1 MVLRANCRKLFQFV
15 ISQIIIEWE
24 VVNLNNVKS
33 SMFITFISLLIL
45 NMLII
50 FFGLYSYFFEVKD
63 YTLIAGIIAFGGA
76 IIGGSITLIGVQK
89 TIEANHKVEK
99 HKKLNDQ
106 LMFLL
111 PLQREIEEISDY
123 IHEEYNLNH
132 MSIKEILKDVLKS
145 LDKKNNL
152 YDYAQKG
159 NLEAYFTLI
168 LFDQVAFEIYE
179 FGHYRG
185 LTSNETCELLQ
196 RNINAFLR
204 LLRKDINL
212 KRTELDRYT

>member
-1 MVLRANCRKLFQFV
+1 M
-15 ISQIIIEWE
+15 
-24 VVNLNNVKS
+24 NNVKS

-50 FFGLYSYFFEVKD
+50 FFGLYSYFFKVKD

-132 MSIKEILKDVLKS
+132 TSIKEILKDVRKS

-168 LFDQVAFEIYE
+168 DIKELFDQVAFEIYE
-179 FGHYRG
+179 FGHYRE
-185 LTSNETCELLQ
+185 LTSNEICELLQ
-196 RNINAFLR
+196 KNINAFLK

-212 KRTELDRYT
+212 KRTELDRYN